1 MAEMQQYRGTGRR
14 KRSVARVIIRPGS
27 GRISINGR
35 EAADFFPVEL
45 IRQEAFSP
53 LRLTQLDER
62 VDVRIKVNGG
72 GVRGQA
78 GAIRHGLS
86 RALLVYD
93 AGLRPQLKQAGFLRR
108 DARKVE
114 RKKYG
119 LHKAR
124 KAPQYSKR

>member
-27 GRISINGR
+27 GRVSINGR

-62 VDVRIKVNGG
+62 IDVHVTVHGG

-86 RALLVYD
+86 RALLAYD

>member
-1 MAEMQQYRGTGRR
+1 MAEAKHYLGTGRR
-14 KRSVARVIIRPGS
+14 KRSVARIIIKPGS

-35 EAADFFPVEL
+35 EAANFFPVEL

-62 VDVRIKVNGG
+62 IDVRVSVSGG

-86 RALLVYD
+86 RALLEYD
-93 AGLRPQLKQAGFLRR
+93 SGLRPQLKQAGFLTR